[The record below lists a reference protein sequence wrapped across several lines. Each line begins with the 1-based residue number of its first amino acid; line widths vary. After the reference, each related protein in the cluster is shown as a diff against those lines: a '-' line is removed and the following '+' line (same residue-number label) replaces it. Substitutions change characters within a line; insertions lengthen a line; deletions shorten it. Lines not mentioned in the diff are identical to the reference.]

1 MQGRSADPYD
11 VVVVGSGAGGGM
23 TAHILTRAGIRVL
36 MLECGRDFDPAR
48 QINMLGRDGDA
59 PLLSAGNED
68 KPWGYHYATGGGG
81 TEIPGEPYTHAE
93 GSDFSWFRSREL
105 GGRTNHW
112 ARNSFRMGPRDFKP
126 ASRDGLGVDWPIS
139 YEEIEPWYDRV
150 EELVG
155 VYGSN
160 HGFDNH
166 PDSPAHVLHA
176 PPAPRVSDLVVAAAA
191 EKMGMPCV
199 PARRAVLTRPMPD
212 GRNAC
217 YWASACSRG
226 CAIGAAFQSTTSL
239 LPWARATG
247 LLDIVTDAMVYEVET
262 GPDGRATGVS
272 YVDKASGEHR
282 SVKARVVALAASSGE
297 TARILL
303 NSKSSRRP
311 DGLANQGGQ
320 VGRNL
325 TDTVGAKIIAQ
336 IPMLEN
342 RPRYNED
349 GAMGIHVYIPFWEY
363 DRMDRGELDFPRG
376 YHYET
381 DGAFPAPGMGAGGM
395 TRFADGYG
403 TRIKEDARRYYGSIV
418 EFNQRG
424 EMIPNEGSYA
434 EIDPEVRDDFGI
446 PVLRFR
452 FEHSQHELNQVRHFR
467 EATLGMIDALG
478 GRVLS
483 GSGEPSGMSST
494 GGSVVHE
501 VGTAR
506 MGDDPET
513 SALDPFGRAWD
524 TPNLFVM
531 DGAAFASKAHKNPT
545 LTIMALAWRNSEQ
558 MIGQMRRGEL

>member
-1 MQGRSADPYD
+1 MQRRTAEAYD

-23 TAHILTRAGIRVL
+23 TAYALTKAGVRVL
-36 MLECGRDFDPAR
+36 MLECGRDYDPAR
-48 QINMLGRDGDA
+48 QINMLGRDEDA
-59 PLLSAGNED
+59 PLLAVGNED

-81 TEIPGEPYTHAE
+81 TEIPGEPYTHGE
-93 GSDFSWFRSREL
+93 GTGFSWFRTREL

-112 ARNSFRMGPRDFKP
+112 QRNSFRMGPRDFKP
-126 ASRDGLGVDWPIS
+126 FSRDGLGVDWPMT
-139 YEEIEPWYDRV
+139 YEEVAPWYDRV
-150 EELVG
+150 EGLLG
-155 VYGSN
+155 VYGTN

-166 PDSPAHVLHA
+166 PDSPEEVLHT

-191 EKMGMPCV
+191 EKFGMPCV
-199 PARRAVLTRPMPD
+199 PARRMVLTKPMPD

-217 YWASACSRG
+217 FWASACSRG
-226 CAIGAAFQSTTSL
+226 CSIGAAFQSTTSL
-239 LPWARATG
+239 LPWAQATG

-262 GPDGRATGVS
+262 GADGRATGVT
-272 YVDKASGEHR
+272 YIDKATGEHK
-282 SVKARVVALAASSGE
+282 SVRARIVALAASAGE

-303 NSKSSRRP
+303 NSKSSRKP

-325 TDTVGAKIIAQ
+325 TDTVGSKIVAQ

-381 DGAFPAPGMGAGGM
+381 DGAFPAPGLGAGG
-395 TRFADGYG
+395 TARFADGYG
-403 TRIKEDARRYYGSIV
+403 QSLKEDARRYYGSVV

-424 EMIPNEGSYA
+424 EMIPNEKSFA
-434 EIDPEVRDDFGI
+434 EIDPEVRDAFGI
-446 PVLRFR
+446 PVLKFS
-452 FEHSQHELNQVRHFR
+452 FEHSQHEHNQVRHFR
-467 EATLGMIDALG
+467 DATLGLIDALG
-478 GRVLS
+478 GNVLE
-483 GSGEPSGMSST
+483 GAGEPEDMINM
-494 GGSVVHE
+494 GGRVVHE

-513 SALDPFGRAWD
+513 SALNAFGQAWD
-524 TPNLFVM
+524 VPNLFVM
-531 DGAAFASKAHKNPT
+531 DGASFASKAHKNPT
-545 LTIMALAWRNSEQ
+545 LTILALAMRNTDH
-558 MIGQMRRGEL
+558 MISLMKRGEL